1 MSLFGQPAST
11 NTANPSPFA
20 NFGKTNNATSTAT
33 TSASPFGGFGQN
45 NQSQQPSTSLFGQA
59 GTSNQATSTPS
70 LFGGA
75 SNTQSSTPNLFG
87 NAATSD
93 QTQTTP
99 SLFGSTTSNTV
110 QQPASTGGLFGGTT
124 NTSQPAQPSPFGSFG
139 QNKPATTANAPSL
152 FGGSGLQ
159 PATQPVTGGSL
170 FGATTTNQQQQP
182 TSTSNNLFGALG
194 ASTAHSQQP
203 VTSSLFG
210 ATTQNPASAS
220 TAQSGQLAATNGAT
234 STNAHFQTLLERG
247 KKRRE
252 PTGGDLE
259 FGELPSLQLGL
270 GDIASKIRNLG
281 GAGSFGK
288 TGKAQDSNA
297 YVLNRA
303 MGRSSANSGPRHY
316 LLAASGVARGS
327 TVRDL
332 QAFNNITTSA
342 QASAPQPHF
351 DANIDNY
358 VANLR
363 AKSTQDLIK
372 ESLEQADQEFNQFL
386 EDNIQINYEEQ
397 RQRIYEHFGLAK
409 PREQS
414 GDVSI
419 GPGSRGAFG
428 RSARKTKGAVSQSTV
443 SFGASKL
450 SKSVLG
456 GSVNRGSMRTSLFQD
471 VAEQTAAGELQS
483 APEDPLLR
491 GKQEKYASKVKE
503 LNSYRLQ
510 EVVYPL
516 VGEFA
521 RVEIEAGGGD
531 TPEHI
536 IEAYKALRHITKEN
550 ASVQRPSEPGAV
562 RERQYAKNYLEDNPA
577 KSVALRKQI
586 LDGSR
591 EYLEESFLQTVDKM
605 VSANPREAN
614 LGGVPSK
621 TNKIRAYLRIRAG
634 RKDLGTENVELQM
647 LGDDYCWALI
657 FYLLRSGLI
666 QDAAQY
672 VSDNER
678 AIKSMDR
685 HFTQYMAAFAR
696 DPERRLPRDM
706 QSRINAEYQQRL
718 RLAPEN
724 SIDPYRMACYKIV
737 GRCDLSRKV
746 LEGINTTLE
755 DWIWLTT
762 SLAREVNRADEA
774 AGEYFGLDDV
784 KSTVEEIGQ
793 RHFSNATENS
803 SGYATFFFMQILV
816 GMFEKAVAWLYPH
829 NYVAAVH
836 FAIALDFYGLLRVA
850 DFYTSEEKL
859 RKLAVSCK
867 RRTLKLT

>member
-1 MSLFGQPAST
+1 M
-11 NTANPSPFA
+11 
-20 NFGKTNNATSTAT
+20 
-33 TSASPFGGFGQN
+33 
-45 NQSQQPSTSLFGQA
+45 
-59 GTSNQATSTPS
+59 
-70 LFGGA
+70 
-75 SNTQSSTPNLFG
+75 
-87 NAATSD
+87 
-93 QTQTTP
+93 
-99 SLFGSTTSNTV
+99 
-110 QQPASTGGLFGGTT
+110 
-124 NTSQPAQPSPFGSFG
+124 
-139 QNKPATTANAPSL
+139 
-152 FGGSGLQ
+152 
-159 PATQPVTGGSL
+159 
-170 FGATTTNQQQQP
+170 
-182 TSTSNNLFGALG
+182 
-194 ASTAHSQQP
+194 
-203 VTSSLFG
+203 
-210 ATTQNPASAS
+210 
-220 TAQSGQLAATNGAT
+220 
-234 STNAHFQTLLERG
+234 
-247 KKRRE
+247 
-252 PTGGDLE
+252 
-259 FGELPSLQLGL
+259 
-270 GDIASKIRNLG
+270 
-281 GAGSFGK
+281 
-288 TGKAQDSNA
+288 
-297 YVLNRA
+297 
-303 MGRSSANSGPRHY
+303 NSHY

-342 QASAPQPHF
+342 QASTPQPYF

-372 ESLEQADQEFNQFL
+372 ESLEQSDREFNQFL
-386 EDNIQINYEEQ
+386 EDNIQINYDEQ

-414 GDVSI
+414 GDASV
-419 GPGSRGAFG
+419 GPASRGAFG
-428 RSARKTKGAVSQSTV
+428 RSARKTNGAASQSAVS
-443 SFGASKL
+443 FDASKL

-456 GSVNRGSMRTSLFQD
+456 GSVNRGSMRASLFQD
-471 VAEQTAAGELQS
+471 VAEQTTAGEIQS
-483 APEDPLLR
+483 APEDPYLR
-491 GKQEKYASKVKE
+491 SKQEKYASKVKE
-503 LNSYRLQ
+503 LNTHRLQ
-510 EVVYPL
+510 EIVYPL

-521 RVEIEAGGGD
+521 RVELEAGGGD

-536 IEAYKALRHITKEN
+536 IEAYKALKHITKEN
-550 ASVQRPSEPGAV
+550 TDV
-562 RERQYAKNYLEDNPA
+562 RERQYAKSYLEDNPA
-577 KSVALRKQI
+577 KSVPLRKQI

-591 EYLEESFLQTVDKM
+591 EYLEESFLQAVDKM
-605 VSANPREAN
+605 VSANPHEAN

-621 TNKIRAYLRIRAG
+621 VNKIRAYLRIRAG

-774 AGEYFGLDDV
+774 AGEYFGLEDAR
-784 KSTVEEIGQ
+784 STIEEIGQ
-793 RHFSNATENS
+793 RHFSGASDHNGT
-803 SGYATFFFMQILV
+803 GYATFFFMQILV

-850 DFYTSEEKL
+850 DFYTSE
-859 RKLAVSCK
+859 
-867 RRTLKLT
+867 

>member
-1 MSLFGQPAST
+1 M
-11 NTANPSPFA
+11 
-20 NFGKTNNATSTAT
+20 
-33 TSASPFGGFGQN
+33 
-45 NQSQQPSTSLFGQA
+45 
-59 GTSNQATSTPS
+59 
-70 LFGGA
+70 
-75 SNTQSSTPNLFG
+75 
-87 NAATSD
+87 
-93 QTQTTP
+93 
-99 SLFGSTTSNTV
+99 
-110 QQPASTGGLFGGTT
+110 
-124 NTSQPAQPSPFGSFG
+124 
-139 QNKPATTANAPSL
+139 
-152 FGGSGLQ
+152 
-159 PATQPVTGGSL
+159 
-170 FGATTTNQQQQP
+170 
-182 TSTSNNLFGALG
+182 
-194 ASTAHSQQP
+194 
-203 VTSSLFG
+203 
-210 ATTQNPASAS
+210 
-220 TAQSGQLAATNGAT
+220 
-234 STNAHFQTLLERG
+234 
-247 KKRRE
+247 
-252 PTGGDLE
+252 
-259 FGELPSLQLGL
+259 
-270 GDIASKIRNLG
+270 
-281 GAGSFGK
+281 
-288 TGKAQDSNA
+288 
-297 YVLNRA
+297 
-303 MGRSSANSGPRHY
+303 NSHY

-342 QASAPQPHF
+342 QASTPQPYF

-372 ESLEQADQEFNQFL
+372 ESLEQSDREFNQFL
-386 EDNIQINYEEQ
+386 EDNIQINYDEQ

-414 GDVSI
+414 GDASV
-419 GPGSRGAFG
+419 GPASRGAFG
-428 RSARKTKGAVSQSTV
+428 RSARKTNGAASQSAVS
-443 SFGASKL
+443 FDASKL

-456 GSVNRGSMRTSLFQD
+456 GSVNRGSMRASLFQD
-471 VAEQTAAGELQS
+471 VAEQTTAGEIQS
-483 APEDPLLR
+483 APEDPYLR
-491 GKQEKYASKVKE
+491 SKQEKYASKVKE
-503 LNSYRLQ
+503 LNTHRLQ
-510 EVVYPL
+510 EIVYPL

-521 RVEIEAGGGD
+521 RVELEAGGGD

-536 IEAYKALRHITKEN
+536 IEAYKALKHITKEN
-550 ASVQRPSEPGAV
+550 TDV
-562 RERQYAKNYLEDNPA
+562 RERQYAKSYLEDNPA
-577 KSVALRKQI
+577 KSVPLRKQI

-591 EYLEESFLQTVDKM
+591 EYLEESFLQAVDKM
-605 VSANPREAN
+605 VSANPHEAN

-621 TNKIRAYLRIRAG
+621 VNKIRAYLRIRAG

-774 AGEYFGLDDV
+774 AGEYFGLEDAR
-784 KSTVEEIGQ
+784 STIEEIGQ
-793 RHFSNATENS
+793 RHFSGASDHNGT
-803 SGYATFFFMQILV
+803 GYATFFFMQILV

-859 RKLAVSCK
+859 RML
-867 RRTLKLT
+867 